1 MQVDSLSCTDVSFSQ
16 CQPLINTPIWIEM
29 RVKNLDTIMK
39 RFDKYKLQSLE
50 YLGYDMERAKSE
62 HFKRITYQQ
71 ESYEPL
77 ENDPYAYCIVEN
89 GDGNDKRYLVNN
101 IRGYLPTTIISFLM
115 NLHPEARPIYFS
127 RHGQSQYNIEERIG
141 GDSSLTEYGL
151 QYARKLGKRVSDI
164 AELPSDRLV
173 VWTSCL
179 RRTQETAQFIRC
191 KHRVR
196 WQALNEISSGVCED
210 ITYKQME
217 AQYPD
222 LVELRRRDKLMF
234 RYPQ

>member
-1 MQVDSLSCTDVSFSQ
+1 
-16 CQPLINTPIWIEM
+16 
-29 RVKNLDTIMK
+29 
-39 RFDKYKLQSLE
+39 
-50 YLGYDMERAKSE
+50 
-62 HFKRITYQQ
+62 
-71 ESYEPL
+71 
-77 ENDPYAYCIVEN
+77 
-89 GDGNDKRYLVNN
+89 
-101 IRGYLPTTIISFLM
+101 M

-164 AELPSDRLV
+164 AELPPDRLV

-217 AQYPD
+217 VQYPD